1 MPEVRLQKALADAG
15 VASRRAAEVLIAAGR
30 VTVDGSPASV
40 GQRVDPERQA
50 VAVDGRP
57 IGAAARHV
65 HLALDKPIGVTS
77 TVSDRHAEQTVLQLV
92 PPDLRRR
99 AGRLFPVGRLDRDSE
114 GLILLTNDG
123 DWGQRLSHPS
133 FGVEREYAVG
143 LARPLSQ
150 PELDTLRGGI
160 PLDEGLARVVGL
172 RDATAPETAKLRGAT
187 ELGPQGLTWYRVTL
201 AQGWR
206 RQLRRMFAAVGVPVA
221 RLVRVRIGTLRL
233 DGMHVG
239 EVRELT
245 AAERDRLGR
254 AAPADSGPQRPNVAW
269 SSAWMGPARAARA
282 RSAPLPPP
290 SSAIASATRAC
301 SPGGHLAGPRSRG
314 GPGRRGRARGAR
326 FRSLA
331 GGRCHRP
338 LDPCPRRWAR
348 CHGACPRS
356 DVDRHVSTVAR
367 LPEVRA
373 ALLPRQREIAATGRI
388 IMAGRDIGTVVLPDA
403 DLHLWLEVSVDE
415 RARRRA
421 AERGVSLESPE
432 GASHPGRPPP
442 PRRGRLDAR
451 CCATA
456 HPGWRHDHHQRR
468 TDARRDRRRH
478 GRRHPCGRDD
488 VQRLGGPGRMTVG
501 SPREPVVTLTRTT
514 LGMRLVAGG
523 FRFLFR
529 AFAHVR
535 TSGLDGLPRPGR

>member
-15 VASRRAAEVLIAAGR
+15 VASRRNAEVLIAAGR
-30 VTVDGSPASV
+30 VTVDGSLASV
-40 GQRVDPERQA
+40 GQRVDPSHQT

-92 PPDLRRR
+92 PADLRRR

-123 DWGQRLSHPS
+123 EWGQRLSHPS

-150 PELDTLRGGI
+150 AELDTLRAGI
-160 PLDEGLARVVGL
+160 ALDEGMARMVGL
-172 RDATAPETAKLRGAT
+172 RDATAPETAKLRGST

-233 DGMHVG
+233 DGMYVG

-254 AAPADSGPQRPNVAW
+254 AAPADSGP
-269 SSAWMGPARAARA
+269 RAAK
-282 RSAPLPPP
+282 
-290 SSAIASATRAC
+290 
-301 SPGGHLAGPRSRG
+301 RG
-314 GPGRRGRARGAR
+314 FVVSLDGPGSSGKSSVGAAAAAILGYRFCDTGLLYRAVTWLALDRGIDLADEPALVALVADV
-326 FRSLA
+326 SLA
-331 GGRCHRP
+331 ADATGRLTRVRVAGRDVTEHVR
-338 LDPCPRRWAR
+338 DA
-348 CHGACPRS
+348 

-403 DLHLWLEVSVDE
+403 DLHLWLEVSVEE

-421 AERGVSLESPE
+421 AERGVSLESPK
-432 GASHPGRPPP
+432 GADI
-442 PRRGRLDAR
+442 L
-451 CCATA
+451 
-456 HPGWRHDHHQRR
+456 
-468 TDARRDRRRH
+468 TDLRRRDEVDSTRAAAPLRIPNDATIITSD
-478 GRRHPCGRDD
+478 GRTLEETVDAMVAVIRAAATPT
-488 VQRLGGPGRMTVG
+488 GG
-501 SPREPVVTLTRTT
+501 S
-514 LGMRLVAGG
+514 
-523 FRFLFR
+523 
-529 AFAHVR
+529 
-535 TSGLDGLPRPGR
+535 DGPAA